1 MRTLEKQFTTW
12 LPENNRIER
21 IVKLAEV
28 GFKKRYYNDKLGLF
42 WAFLN
47 PLFQM
52 GIYFLV
58 IKYIFK
64 SEEEHFAL
72 FLFCGLIVWMAFSE
86 CTTQGMDLLEN
97 NRFLIEN
104 IQFNQLDLFIAHTIS
119 VFIGLLFNL
128 LVFFILCFLSS
139 LPLSTHVLLLPLLLL
154 NLFLIATGVSLI
166 LATLK
171 IYMRDIVHLWAVL
184 ILVGFWGSGIL
195 FDGAIYKE
203 VFPPLLY
210 TNPFVGLIM
219 NIRIIV
225 MKGMP
230 PDWNLV
236 VVNLCTG
243 ILILALGMFVFKKY
257 GHKFLENI

>member
-1 MRTLEKQFTTW
+1 LSTIDQQMTKW
-12 LPENNRIER
+12 LPENNRLER
-21 IVKLAEV
+21 IWKLAEV

-72 FLFCGLIVWMAFSE
+72 FLFCGLIIWMAFAE
-86 CTTQGMDLLEN
+86 CSTQGMDLLEN

-104 IQFNQLDLFIAHTIS
+104 IQFNQLDLFISHTLS
-119 VFIGLLFNL
+119 VFIGLLFNM
-128 LVFFILCFLSS
+128 LVFFLLCLVSQ
-139 LPLSTHVLLLPLLLL
+139 LPLSIHILIFPLLLF
-154 NLFLIATGVSLI
+154 NLFLIATGISLI

-195 FDGAIYKE
+195 FDGAIYQE

-210 TNPFVGLIM
+210 ANPFVGIIM
-219 NIRIIV
+219 NTRLII
-225 MKGMP
+225 MKGVAPNWHLLMI
-230 PDWNLV
+230 NFA
-236 VVNLCTG
+236 TG
-243 ILILALGMFVFKKY
+243 VFILGLGMVMFKKY
-257 GHKFLENI
+257 AHKFLEYI